1 MQRPTPIDE
10 QYRFEDGIIISET
23 DLKGII
29 TYSNRKFCEISGYD
43 KNELKGKNHN
53 MVRHP
58 DMPKSVF
65 KNMWETI
72 QAGKSWVGTIKNLRK
87 DGKYYWVYTFISP
100 ILKDDKIVGY
110 TAARKPASES
120 EIEEAELV
128 YQKSLQEE
136 N

>member
-10 QYRFEDGIIISET
+10 QYTFEDGIIISET
-23 DLKGII
+23 DLKGLI
-29 TYSNRKFCEISGYD
+29 TYANRRFCEISGYE

-53 MVRHP
+53 IVRHP

-72 QAGKSWVGTIKNLRK
+72 QAGKSWVGTVKNLRK

-100 ILKDDKIVGY
+100 ILKDDKLVGY
-110 TAARKPASES
+110 TAARKPASQS
-120 EIEEAELV
+120 EIEEAELL